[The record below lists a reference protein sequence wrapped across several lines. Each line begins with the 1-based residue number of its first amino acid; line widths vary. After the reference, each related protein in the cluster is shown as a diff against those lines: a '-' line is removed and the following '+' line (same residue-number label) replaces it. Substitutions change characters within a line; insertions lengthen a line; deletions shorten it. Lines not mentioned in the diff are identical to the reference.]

1 MYIRVCIYLDTYI
14 RRYSQKKRKYIHP
27 WQIQKH
33 TFGLEISN
41 YTIQY
46 FVHEIVIID
55 KFRIV
60 KDEKSSGKFLERML
74 KVFKIF
80 CTFPPNPQK

>member
-1 MYIRVCIYLDTYI
+1 MCVCIYINTYI
-14 RRYSQKKRKYIHP
+14 HRYSHEKRKYINP
-27 WQIQKH
+27 WRIKKP

-60 KDEKSSGKFLERML
+60 KDEKNSGKFLGRML
-74 KVFKIF
+74 KIFKIF
-80 CTFPPNPQK
+80 CTFPPHPQK